1 MRFVVEFIHEEGGWI
16 ARIGDLVSLKS
27 LTPIMALTN
36 LVDEHE
42 EVIRYLSQQPSPA
55 HSADNAKMWAEIAE
69 KAAHEAQE
77 MKSKAAMY
85 ADQAAAH
92 SVNTRYSQEQM
103 EKVRE
108 WIVAFKEEF
117 LTELALRR
125 EKK

>member
-1 MRFVVEFIHEEGGWI
+1 MKFTVEFIHEEGGWI

-27 LTPIMALTN
+27 ITPIVALTN

-42 EVIRYLSQQPSPA
+42 AEIISQSQQPSPA

-77 MKSKAAMY
+77 ILRQM
-85 ADQAAAH
+85 
-92 SVNTRYSQEQM
+92 QE
-103 EKVRE
+103 
-108 WIVAFKEEF
+108 
-117 LTELALRR
+117 LRR